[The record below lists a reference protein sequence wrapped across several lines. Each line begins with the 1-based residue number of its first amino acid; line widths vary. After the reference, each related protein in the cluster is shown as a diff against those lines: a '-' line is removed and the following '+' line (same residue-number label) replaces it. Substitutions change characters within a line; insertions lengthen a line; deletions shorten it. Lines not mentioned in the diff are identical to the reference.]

1 MNYFFGL
8 SGRVI
13 AGFSIIIALMV
24 ALTGFAITEVRSIES
39 SLTTANDVNSV
50 KQRYAINF
58 RGSVHDRAISL
69 RDVVLM
75 SGPDNLREN
84 LATITRLADQYAA
97 SAVKLDAMMAGGGS
111 PEEARILDG
120 IKGIEARTMPVV
132 AAIIE
137 KSQAG
142 DLAGAKAQLLA
153 EGRPAF
159 VEWLARI
166 NQFID
171 LEEAK
176 NQALTAGTRQV
187 TAGFQTLMLGFCG
200 VALLIGAG
208 LAAWNVV
215 SIRQLRPIVTRMR
228 GMAQGDLDAPIAP
241 ARTRDEIGEI
251 VGALGMFRES
261 LIRSREI
268 EASSASGRLDAET
281 QRKAGMRAMADSFER
296 AVGNA
301 LGTVSSAATHLRN
314 AAQGLTTVAGETAH
328 RSTSVAAAANEASGN
343 VTTVA
348 SATEKLSSSVQ
359 EIARQVSSSSSLAQ
373 TAVSEATQAAAQV
386 QNLSEAAARISDV
399 IGIISAI
406 AGQTNLLALNATI
419 EAARAGEAGRGFA
432 VVAAE
437 VKELA
442 TQTARATDEIA
453 AQITQ
458 IQGSTGQAVTAIGTI
473 TGRIAELN
481 SRAASIAAAVE
492 EQGAA
497 TQEITRN
504 VVEAVAGTER
514 VTANIAGV
522 AGSTGE
528 TGTAAT
534 QVLSLATE
542 LSAQSERLG
551 AEMTRFLETVRA
563 A

>member
-1 MNYFFGL
+1 
-8 SGRVI
+8 
-13 AGFSIIIALMV
+13 
-24 ALTGFAITEVRSIES
+24 
-39 SLTTANDVNSV
+39 
-50 KQRYAINF
+50 
-58 RGSVHDRAISL
+58 
-69 RDVVLM
+69 M